1 MSPNECK
8 EGVLACNLINI
19 SINRSDVSSSV
30 ALCHSTESVNGH
42 GLVLD
47 VCFMNLQLAPGV
59 RYCSGAL
66 CDEQMLCEQ
75 LARDVIQS
83 SSTWCN
89 QQMMWPEVVPMW
101 TGHAWLRLRLVTF
114 AWWDVRT
121 GTDSCSVLCM
131 PVAFD
136 ETAI

>member
-1 MSPNECK
+1 MEYKNITCLVLSVGNKQLMSLNECK

-59 RYCSGAL
+59 RYCFGAL
-66 CDEQMLCEQ
+66 CDEQMLCER

-101 TGHAWLRLRLVTF
+101 TWTLITKKVSFFGN
-114 AWWDVRT
+114 
-121 GTDSCSVLCM
+121 
-131 PVAFD
+131 
-136 ETAI
+136 

>member
-1 MSPNECK
+1 MEYKIFTCLVLSVSNKQLMSLNECK

-59 RYCSGAL
+59 RYCSAAL
-66 CDEQMLCEQ
+66 CDEQMLRER

-89 QQMMWPEVVPMW
+89 QPMMMPEVVPMW
-101 TGHAWLRLRLVTF
+101 AWTLITKKVSF
-114 AWWDVRT
+114 F
-121 GTDSCSVLCM
+121 GN
-131 PVAFD
+131 
-136 ETAI
+136 